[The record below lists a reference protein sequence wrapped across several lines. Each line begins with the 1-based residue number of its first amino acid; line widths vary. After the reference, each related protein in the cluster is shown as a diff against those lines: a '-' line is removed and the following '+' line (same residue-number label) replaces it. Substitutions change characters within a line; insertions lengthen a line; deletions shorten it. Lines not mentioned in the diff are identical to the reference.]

1 MSITDVKT
9 RSNYNEAFTL
19 LNENTPEQRLDV
31 QLPYDKY
38 PSLAYNSFTETVT
51 VLTCPSSIH
60 EGSARW
66 IDQEIFRYVMD
77 YLSTRSPH
85 TQRHILQCGATT
97 QSFGLGQY
105 TRSRKEPDGGFL
117 YLTKLAT
124 SEMMIAIE
132 VGTSETYGKLLDDKD
147 MWINGMGVN
156 VVILV
161 CFTESPRFRNPDARY
176 SNIAEVRAEKMAM
189 GQSLVETV
197 ETNIALGY
205 YGPLEYRDHKWVGEL
220 SEAFIEVWR
229 PNSHDR
235 LFQDLIHDGFELAH
249 ELLPD
254 ALNLKISDFYP
265 HDEWQTAN
273 IEDNIM
279 PFDSRTFL
287 NSVMD
292 RMKVVAQNRLELYL
306 HEKLKLR

>member
-1 MSITDVKT
+1 MPITDSKT

-19 LNENTPEQRLDV
+19 LKENTPEQRLDV
-31 QLPYDKY
+31 QLPYDKFLQLDQAFSELKSAEGISEDQRY

-235 LFQDLIHDGFELAH
+235 FV
-249 ELLPD
+249 
-254 ALNLKISDFYP
+254 
-265 HDEWQTAN
+265 TN